1 MQILTLVI
9 SRQWELRII
18 LISSLYSSA
27 LYHFFFSFWMS
38 TNMWKCIKIFFW
50 PYCLVRVMAACRS
63 ILCDCLSQ
71 SQWMLLAVNPRG
83 LGRKKWVSMALPTR
97 TKYLIAN
104 FLQTP
109 ISIPKFSNFMIFSFV
124 VIYNF
129 KQSFP
134 QSKGEKKNLIIS
146 KC

>member
-1 MQILTLVI
+1 
-9 SRQWELRII
+9 
-18 LISSLYSSA
+18 
-27 LYHFFFSFWMS
+27 
-38 TNMWKCIKIFFW
+38 
-50 PYCLVRVMAACRS
+50 
-63 ILCDCLSQ
+63 
-71 SQWMLLAVNPRG
+71 MLLAVNPRG
-83 LGRKKWVSMALPTR
+83 LGRKKWVSMALPTC

-134 QSKGEKKNLIIS
+134 QSKGKKKIYYLNVRLELA
-146 KC
+146 KN